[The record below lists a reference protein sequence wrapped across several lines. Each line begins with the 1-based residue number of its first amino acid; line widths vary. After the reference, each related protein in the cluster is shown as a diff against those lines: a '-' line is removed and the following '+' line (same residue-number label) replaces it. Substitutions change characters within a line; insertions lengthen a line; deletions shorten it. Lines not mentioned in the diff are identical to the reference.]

1 MALLNFARFTPTS
14 GSIEALELATA
25 LSSGQGT
32 TRLLLMCG
40 PPGVGKTHLLH
51 AMLDRVRARLPSA
64 RVVHASAVELVQ
76 DLIAA
81 LQCQGTPSLPREY
94 AHADAL
100 AVDDLH
106 VMAGKPRTQQEV
118 GRLFKA
124 ALDSGTRVAC
134 AAGCRLEDLPVL
146 ADALHALPTARLVDL
161 RRPSDSEMRRILTAM
176 AEAKGTPLSAQ
187 TVAAIASQCGGDVRR
202 AIGGLVRRR
211 FEEGRRL
218 DATDH

>member
-1 MALLNFARFTPTS
+1 MALLSFATFTPTS
-14 GSIEALELATA
+14 GSIDALELATA
-25 LSSGQGT
+25 LGSGQGT
-32 TRLLLMCG
+32 TRLLLLYG

-51 AMLDRVRARLPSA
+51 AVLDLVRARLPPA
-64 RVVHASAVELVQ
+64 RVVHASAVDLVQ

-81 LQCQGTPSLPREY
+81 LQRQHTPQLLREY
-94 AHADAL
+94 VHADAL
-100 AVDDLH
+100 AVDDLQ
-106 VMAGKPRTQQEV
+106 VLAGKPRTQREV
-118 GRLFKA
+118 GRLLKA

-134 AAGCRLEDLPVL
+134 AAGCGLEDLPVL

-202 AIGGLVRRR
+202 ASGGLARRR
-211 FEEGRRL
+211 FDEGRRPG
-218 DATDH
+218 ATAH